1 MQQRRIG
8 SLEVSIVGLGCNQFG
23 TTCDR
28 ARSLAV
34 LHAALEAGVTL
45 FDTADEYGDG
55 RSEELVGDALR
66 QRRDEVVIATKFGG
80 PRGDIASTGASPE
93 WIREAV
99 DQSLRRLRT
108 DRIDLLQLHFPDP
121 TTPIADTLQALEE
134 LVAAG
139 KVREIGC
146 ANFDRTLLN
155 EAAEAADARGLRPFR
170 SAQNRL
176 NLLRQEA
183 LTDVIPFCVEHDVA
197 FLPYFPLASG
207 LLTGKYR
214 RDVEPEPG
222 TRMADSVPPAAREKI
237 LGNRTFDRLEA
248 LGDFAAERGR
258 SLHQLAFAW
267 LLAQPALA
275 SVIAGATRPEQVTTN
290 ATCSEWV
297 LDPDEAELVTRLGQ
311 TGR

>member
-1 MQQRRIG
+1 M
-8 SLEVSIVGLGCNQFG
+8 
-23 TTCDR
+23 D
-28 ARSLAV
+28 
-34 LHAALEAGVTL
+34 
-45 FDTADEYGDG
+45 
-55 RSEELVGDALR
+55 
-66 QRRDEVVIATKFGG
+66 
-80 PRGDIASTGASPE
+80 P
-93 WIREAV
+93 EAV

-121 TTPIADTLQALEE
+121 ATPIVETLGALDE
-134 LVAAG
+134 LIAAG

-146 ANFDRTLLN
+146 ANFDRSLLD
-155 EAAEAADARGLRPFR
+155 AAAQAADAAGLRPFR

-176 NLLRQEA
+176 NLLRQEVVA
-183 LTDVIPFCVEHDVA
+183 EVIPFCVEHDVA

-237 LGNRTFDRLEA
+237 LGERTFDRLDALEA
-248 LGDFAAERGR
+248 FAAERGR

-275 SVIAGATRPEQVTTN
+275 SVIAGATRPEQVRTN
-290 ATCSEWV
+290 AACSEWV
-297 LDPDEAELVTRLGQ
+297 LDPDDAEIATRLGQ
-311 TGR
+311 SGR